1 MKGKS
6 IAIGLSVAVV
16 VGLAGLSA
24 FRVKG
29 AMDRRAANAVV
40 GPAKV
45 ASVAVAVVEKKD
57 VPQVVAITG
66 VVRAQSDAQV
76 YPKMGGRVT
85 RVLVEVGQTVKAG
98 EALAVLESIDL
109 SWRVKQAEA
118 QLKAAQAG
126 LENARVQ
133 RKTATSSWERAQG
146 LHKKGAM
153 AQADFEQAEAGFHL
167 ANVGVSA
174 AEAQVALAEAALGLA
189 NQAWADSRI
198 TAPFAGVIA
207 KKNVELGS
215 QASPAQ
221 PAFIVQDQT
230 SLKMQGTVPAGDV
243 ARLKKGMSVRIL
255 VDELPGRELA
265 GELASI
271 APSLEAETRRAAI
284 EVTLKPAE
292 GLLPNMFGRAEIDF
306 GRQEGALVVPSTAVI
321 STADGAVVYA
331 VKGNKAAL
339 VKPKLGSRIGNLVVV
354 ETGLEAGDK
363 VVISGDTGLE
373 DGAAVAVA
381 GES

>member
-1 MKGKS
+1 MKGKTVA
-6 IAIGLSVAVV
+6 IALAIVTIVGIG
-16 VGLAGLSA
+16 GLSA
-24 FRVKG
+24 VRVKG
-29 AMDRRAANAVV
+29 SLERRAKAAAA
-40 GPAKV
+40 GPTKI

-57 VPQVVAITG
+57 VPQVVSITG
-66 VVRAQSDAQV
+66 VVRAKNDAQV
-76 YPKMGGRVT
+76 FPKMGGRVT
-85 RVLVEVGQTVKAG
+85 RVLVEVGQAVKAG
-98 EALAVLESIDL
+98 DTLAVLEGIDL

-133 RKTATSSWERAQG
+133 RKTATSGWERAQG

-153 AQADFEQAEAGFHL
+153 AQVDYEQAEAGFNL

-189 NQAWADSRI
+189 NQAYADSRI
-198 TAPFAGVIA
+198 TAPFAGVVA

-215 QASPAQ
+215 HASPAQ

-230 SLKMQGTVPAGDV
+230 ALKMQGTVPAGDV
-243 ARLKKGMSVRIL
+243 GRLKKGMPVRIV
-255 VDELPGRELA
+255 VDELPGRALE

-271 APSLEAETRRAAI
+271 APSLEAESRRASV
-284 EVTLKPAE
+284 EVTLMPAE
-292 GLLPNMFGRAEIDF
+292 GLLPNMFGRAEIGF
-306 GRQEGALVVPSTAVI
+306 GEQEDALVVPSTAVI
-321 STADGAVVYA
+321 STADGAVVYT
-331 VKGNKAAL
+331 VHDNKASL
-339 VKPKLGSRIGNLVVV
+339 VRPKLGSRVGNLVVI
-354 ETGLEAGDK
+354 EDGLAAGDK

-373 DGAAVAVA
+373 DGATVAVA